1 MDEIIIRYWSPHG
14 RQEEKK
20 FHCQEQKIDL
30 TTRAA
35 KKIDL
40 SSLERCKRLVTLN
53 LSNNML
59 EQLDLHPIK
68 DNQTLSEIRLENN
81 HLPSL
86 DLWPLHRC
94 RSLNKLNLTM
104 NRLQSLDITPILT
117 RSQVFLDS
125 SVVLYADYI
134 LRFFFTNKELEDRFL
149 LVRPDRAPWTAPPV
163 LMWVT
168 YETLSKRM
176 KWSKIRDRILSV
188 LDQVAQNEW
197 YHIQRGLLI
206 GFGMEELAGFD
217 GNPSM
222 LLDTTDD
229 SMDFTDARRAIF
241 NRTVELLDDQIS
253 RGGPT
258 LFLDIQGMQE
268 TQASKLIAKIAEV
281 RKHEI
286 EKTTVPTKGSTSIMN
301 YLWLTH
307 YGYKILEALGV
318 GLQHFGTGIETV
330 KSSFKD
336 LGFSLKTREVE
347 SLDKVEISESVSA
360 SISMRKYVYNE
371 IEKAYY

>member
-20 FHCQEQKIDL
+20 FHSQEQKIDL

-40 SSLERCKRLVTLN
+40 SSLERCNRLVTLN

-59 EQLDLHPIK
+59 EQLDLCPIK
-68 DNQTLSEIRLENN
+68 ENQTLSEIRLENN
-81 HLPSL
+81 HLPL
-86 DLWPLHRC
+86 LNLWPLHRC
-94 RSLNKLNLTM
+94 RSLSKLNLTM

-117 RSQVFLDS
+117 RSQIFLDS

-134 LRFFFTNKELEDRFL
+134 LRFFFTNKELGGRFL
-149 LVRPDRAPWTAPPV
+149 LVRADRAPWTAPPV

-206 GFGMEELAGFD
+206 GLGMKELAGFD

-258 LFLDIQGMQE
+258 LFLDIEGMRE
-268 TQASKLIAKIAEV
+268 TQASKLIAKIVEE

-286 EKTTVPTKGSTSIMN
+286 EKTTVPIKGSTSIMN
-301 YLWLTH
+301 SLWLTH
-307 YGYKILEALGV
+307 YGYQILEALGV
-318 GLQHFGTGIETV
+318 GLQHFGTDIETV

-336 LGFSLKTREVE
+336 LGFSLRTREVE
-347 SLDKVEISESVSA
+347 SLDKVEISQSVSA

-371 IEKAYY
+371 IEKAYS

>member
-35 KKIDL
+35 KRIDL
-40 SSLERCKRLVTLN
+40 SSLERCNRLVTLN
-53 LSNNML
+53 LSNNMI
-59 EQLDLHPIK
+59 EQLDLRPIK

-86 DLWPLHRC
+86 
-94 RSLNKLNLTM
+94 
-104 NRLQSLDITPILT
+104 
-117 RSQVFLDS
+117 
-125 SVVLYADYI
+125 
-134 LRFFFTNKELEDRFL
+134 
-149 LVRPDRAPWTAPPV
+149 
-163 LMWVT
+163 
-168 YETLSKRM
+168 
-176 KWSKIRDRILSV
+176 
-188 LDQVAQNEW
+188 
-197 YHIQRGLLI
+197 
-206 GFGMEELAGFD
+206 
-217 GNPSM
+217 
-222 LLDTTDD
+222 
-229 SMDFTDARRAIF
+229 
-241 NRTVELLDDQIS
+241 
-253 RGGPT
+253 
-258 LFLDIQGMQE
+258 
-268 TQASKLIAKIAEV
+268 AKIVEV

-301 YLWLTH
+301 SLWLTH

-336 LGFSLKTREVE
+336 LGFSLRTREVE
-347 SLDKVEISESVSA
+347 SLDKVEISESVTA
-360 SISMRKYVYNE
+360 SISLRKYVYNE